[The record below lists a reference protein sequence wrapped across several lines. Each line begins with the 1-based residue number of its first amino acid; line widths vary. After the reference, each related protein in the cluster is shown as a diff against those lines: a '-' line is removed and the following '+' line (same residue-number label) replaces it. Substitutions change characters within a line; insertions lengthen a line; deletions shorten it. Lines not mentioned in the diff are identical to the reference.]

1 MPSGR
6 FMAEKSTC
14 ARDAPGGILQACLEV
29 AKALGEQENLH
40 SGASCNIEQT
50 ADIRLALNQRRSLIN
65 SSLMQLQRARARTPS
80 EFGMKARCFRQVR
93 DSLGEDDTRVAE
105 LAVALLDEAV
115 GLFSLPSSEGLT
127 GYLENGDDISTR
139 TAWRSGL
146 FTRPDLGGLFGRTR
160 RSHAEE

>member
-29 AKALGEQENLH
+29 TKALGEQENLH
-40 SGASCNIEQT
+40 GGASCNIEQT
-50 ADIRLALNQRRSLIN
+50 ADIRLGLKQRRALLN

-80 EFGMKARCFRQVR
+80 EFGMKARCFRQVK

-105 LAVALLDEAV
+105 LALAILDEAV
-115 GLFSLPSSEGLT
+115 GLFSVPSSEGLN
-127 GYLENGDDISTR
+127 GYLETGDNTSTR

-146 FTRPDLGGLFGRTR
+146 FTRPDLGRLLGRAR
-160 RSHAEE
+160 RSQAGE